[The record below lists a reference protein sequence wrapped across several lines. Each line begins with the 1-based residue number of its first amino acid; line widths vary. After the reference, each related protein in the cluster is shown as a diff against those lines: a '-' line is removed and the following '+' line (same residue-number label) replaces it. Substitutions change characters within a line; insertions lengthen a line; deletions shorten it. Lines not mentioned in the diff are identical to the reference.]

1 MNIRALFA
9 GVGAAAVVASG
20 TLALTSTVASAQSK
34 PQTLT
39 YYTAAVQSFANAIN
53 RSTHIESVDNSSGK
67 LVGFAV
73 ETVTEAINAPVTTDE
88 YVIYLQG
95 GNIDATVTPSRAV
108 AGHGSGKVTGGTGSY
123 SKAAGTVT
131 LAPDGARTKVTIVLT
146 RK

>member
-39 YYTAAVQSFANAIN
+39 YYTATLKSVAYSSTRSAV
-53 RSTHIESVDNSSGK
+53 TESVDNSSGK
-67 LVGFAV
+67 LVGFEV
-73 ETVTEAINAPVTTDE
+73 ETVSRAINAPITTSAD
-88 YVIYLQG
+88 VIYLESG
-95 GNIDATVTPSRAV
+95 VINATVTPSRAV

>member
-39 YYTAAVQSFANAIN
+39 YYTATLKSVAYSSTRSAV
-53 RSTHIESVDNSSGK
+53 TESVDNSSGK
-67 LVGFAV
+67 LVGFEV
-73 ETVTEAINAPVTTDE
+73 ETVSRAINAPITTSAD
-88 YVIYLQG
+88 VIYLESG
-95 GNIDATVTPSRAV
+95 VINATVNSSRV